1 MSFAHVVR
9 AISKK
14 KRERKLNKKLK
25 KEKGN
30 QKPPSV
36 LSFFNSKGLRKRIFE
51 TGVYHSEMP
60 KFDYKEWLI

>member
-30 QKPPSV
+30 KKPPSV

-51 TGVYHSEMP
+51 TDVDHSEMP
-60 KFDYKEWLI
+60 KFDYKE